1 MLQDPECKKAFKSL
15 YALNKHVGKR
25 HQGVVKTLNP
35 IFNDGKGNE
44 TLFSKPRENLDQVSE
59 EGLPD
64 VAVWPR

>member
-25 HQGVVKTLNP
+25 HQGVVETLNP

-44 TLFSKPRENLDQVSE
+44 TLLPKPRENLDQVSE

-64 VAVWPR
+64 VAGWPR